1 MKNVLIKINKPDDTR
16 EQYKIF
22 FTVNRDEAFG
32 RVPSFNSH
40 DEMIHRPI
48 LRLGEFRDADAEKEN
63 VRSFSLGLIGGKGDP
78 ILNTL
83 NNFFR
88 NALFCK
94 IRSHYH
100 SYFKVDDKG
109 ILMDFNGC
117 PIFIV
122 KSNSVVTIN
131 GTRLSVSNAIS
142 FLSRLSFKSIRETN
156 PSKLMLYA
164 NRLLKMPENVSYA
177 LENRVPYVFWHD
189 YEKHEVRLN
198 AQLIS
203 DTEVALEVSDGVWGT
218 ISIKELDVFINAHK
232 NGSRR
237 SKWAFMSPKNLYQE
251 LVGKYPLDSEVKV
264 MKSFLLQNRTQD
276 LVEERARQLVREMVE
291 KKPTRLRAEYDD
303 YNNPRTLYV
312 RGTNYDWKLTSG
324 QSRATG
330 RQDVKTYLFTE
341 GTKEK
346 GDYVGPIC
354 IDNMNSDSSVGDQF
368 ATRALALL
376 NDSIVINMVSTI
388 RRYVEDEPN
397 TVRDDNNGLPRVQ
410 E

>member
-16 EQYKIF
+16 EQYKIH
-22 FTVNRDEAFG
+22 FTVNRDE
-32 RVPSFNSH
+32 SFTKVQHYNSRY
-40 DEMIHRPI
+40 DMEQ
-48 LRLGEFRDADAEKEN
+48 G
-63 VRSFSLGLIGGKGDP
+63 RSFSLGLVGGKGDP

-83 NNFFR
+83 NAFFR
-88 NALFCK
+88 NALFSK
-94 IRSHYH
+94 KRNSLLF
-100 SYFKVDDKG
+100 SNFKVDDEG
-109 ILMDFNGC
+109 LLMDFNGC

-122 KSNSVVTIN
+122 KSNSVLTVN
-131 GTRLSVSNAIS
+131 GTRLSVNNAIS
-142 FLSRLSFKSIRETN
+142 FLSRISFKSIRETN
-156 PSKLMLYA
+156 ASKLLLYA

-237 SKWAFMSPKNLYQE
+237 SRWAFMSPKNLYQE
-251 LVGKYPLDSEVKV
+251 LVGKCPLDSEVKV

-291 KKPTRLRAEYDD
+291 KKPTRLHAKYDA
-303 YNNPRTLYV
+303 NGNPTTLYV
-312 RGTNYDWKLTSG
+312 RGTNFDWKLTSG
-324 QSRATG
+324 KAKATG
-330 RQDVKTYLFTE
+330 RQDVKTYLFCK
-341 GTKEK
+341 GIREK
-346 GDYVGPIC
+346 GEYVGPIC
-354 IDNMNSDSSVGDQF
+354 IDNMNTDSSVGDQF

-388 RRYVEDEPN
+388 KRYVEDKPN
-397 TVRDDNNGLPRVQ
+397 TVRDDGNGLPRVQ